1 MLGERIYLVTI
12 VPVKDADYANVY
24 GKDVS
29 DRKTIVKSVKIK
41 RRLRIKDAIE
51 DLSFV
56 NRRSFTVTEELQP
69 VFYELVVPVLLE
81 DAVIA
86 VVKVES
92 SQLNAFTNED
102 QELLETLTI
111 PVASALGRAGLCA
124 GLC

>member
-1 MLGERIYLVTI
+1 MLGERIHLVTI

-29 DRKTIVKSVKIK
+29 DRKTMVKSVKIK
-41 RRLRIKDAIE
+41 RTLRIKDAIE

-69 VFYELVVPVLLE
+69 VFSELVVPVLLE

-102 QELLETLTI
+102 QELLETLI
-111 PVASALGRAGLCA
+111 MPAASALGRARLCA